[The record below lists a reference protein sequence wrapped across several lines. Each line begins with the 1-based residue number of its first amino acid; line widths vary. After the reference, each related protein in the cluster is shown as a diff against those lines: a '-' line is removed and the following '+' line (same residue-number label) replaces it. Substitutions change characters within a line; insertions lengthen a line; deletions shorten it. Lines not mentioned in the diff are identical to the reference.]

1 MLQVDGYYANFNSNE
16 KGFDFSRNYYDM
28 ENKFF
33 VYLILNKNN
42 TSYVGYTNNLK
53 KRLKQHNSSK
63 GAKFTRGKKWILI
76 YSKEFLNKS
85 KAMKEEYKLKKNYIL
100 RKKIKIEFLQ
110 NEQ

>member
-1 MLQVDGYYANFNSNE
+1 
-16 KGFDFSRNYYDM
+16 M

-53 KRLKQHNSSK
+53 ERLKKHNSSK
-63 GAKFTRGKKWILI
+63 GAKFTRGKKWNLI

-85 KAMKEEYKLKKNYIL
+85 EAMKEEYKLKKNYIL
-100 RKKIKIEFLQ
+100 RKRIKKDFLQ
-110 NEQ
+110 NEK

>member
-1 MLQVDGYYANFNSNE
+1 MQ
-16 KGFDFSRNYYDM
+16 
-28 ENKFF
+28 NKFF

-53 KRLKQHNSSK
+53 ERLKKHNSSK

-85 KAMKEEYKLKKNYIL
+85 EAMKEEYKLKKNYIL

>member
-1 MLQVDGYYANFNSNE
+1 MKE
-16 KGFDFSRNYYDM
+16 GFDSPRDRHDM

-53 KRLKQHNSSK
+53 KRLKKHNNSK

-76 YSKEFLNKS
+76 YYKQLKS
-85 KAMKEEYKLKKNYIL
+85 KSEAMKEEYKLKKNYIL
-100 RKKIKIEFLQ
+100 RKKIKKKFLL
-110 NEQ
+110 NE